1 MDKLPATLP
10 RTTTEARRFDF
21 FFDRLDTCLRKGRG
35 FSLFQADEACIRDFS
50 EQCAR
55 RGLSPFTIHLSA
67 VQSGTGDIPTTA
79 GFVILV
85 ALAGLRA
92 WFERRQRA
100 TGYFATM
107 ARVEIGFIA
116 LMLLSL
122 VGLGCVQILLR
133 NAFHSGLIWADP
145 LMRHLVLWLGA
156 FGAALASARMRHI
169 SVDALSRLL
178 PERFHP
184 LRRFIVYVITAIAG
198 YLLVVA
204 TVRLVLD
211 ERQYPE
217 VAFLGIQT
225 WMLEAV
231 LPIAFAIITYRTL
244 VGLFLGRESAET
256 QIETESEA

>member
-1 MDKLPATLP
+1 MSPQLKLIIA
-10 RTTTEARRFDF
+10 
-21 FFDRLDTCLRKGRG
+21 
-35 FSLFQADEACIRDFS
+35 
-50 EQCAR
+50 
-55 RGLSPFTIHLSA
+55 
-67 VQSGTGDIPTTA
+67 A

-92 WFERRQRA
+92 WLEHRQRA
-100 TGYFATM
+100 TGYFAAM

-184 LRRFIVYVITAIAG
+184 LRRFIVYGITAIAG

-256 QIETESEA
+256 QIETEAEA

>member
-1 MDKLPATLP
+1 MVAGIPRPFQPKRPGLVLPTKNGHVPSASATPPSPRPTNVLWFITGRESASNLACPAVNSRYDPLLVSPQLKLIIA
-10 RTTTEARRFDF
+10 
-21 FFDRLDTCLRKGRG
+21 
-35 FSLFQADEACIRDFS
+35 
-50 EQCAR
+50 
-55 RGLSPFTIHLSA
+55 
-67 VQSGTGDIPTTA
+67 A

-92 WFERRQRA
+92 WLEHRQRA
-100 TGYFATM
+100 TGYFAAM

-184 LRRFIVYVITAIAG
+184 LRRFIVYGITAIAG